1 MTAALVRIRFTCF
14 AFIMIAIVSLLPASL
29 CAETLTGQVLDPQ
42 GKSVPAAQLR
52 LFDRNS
58 GELRSTRSN
67 SDGSFSFPGLPAGS
81 YLLEADGS
89 SGTLSASS
97 EVVLSGDQKLDLKL
111 AIAGTRTDVRV
122 TANSTPLNV
131 DEIAKAVDVVDSE
144 EIALRDSISISDA
157 LRTVPGLRVQTLEGP
172 GSSTTIQSRGLRSQD
187 TAVLID
193 GMRFR
198 DAASPQGDASGFLED
213 MSIVDTERIEV
224 LRGSGS
230 SLYGSH
236 ALGGVVNI
244 SSRPGGGPTHGQ
256 FLAEGGGL
264 GMIRSVVTIGGG
276 FAKDRFTYSF
286 GASHMNVTKGPRDG
300 MPSRNSS
307 TQGSAKYSF
316 TDKISLMGR
325 LWYSNSYLTST
336 ESPTVNA
343 AVLANS
349 PATGEVKA
357 IALPID
363 QLQLF
368 EKKQPITAGTA
379 TFIPNQIDPD
389 GRRLGEFFSGGLTL
403 QHQVSR
409 NTSYHVTYQGVD
421 TKRTYLDGPAGPGAF
436 EPSTATRSNFDGYT
450 NNLQARLDQRAGKYN
465 LVSIGYEYESERYV
479 SFNGDNYGTTAA
491 SGSTKL
497 RQRSNALYFQDQIN
511 MVGGKLQLTVGG
523 RSEFFKLQSPAFA
536 GYATPYNNVSV
547 VKPPTAYTADGA
559 LAYFFSSTGTKL
571 RGHVGNSFRA
581 PSGFERFG
589 GGGGFYYGDP
599 TLSPERAVSVDGG
612 IDQKLWHSKLT
623 LSGTTFYTN
632 LQQTILFAN
641 SLPSGD
647 AFGRFFGYRNG
658 GGGIARGLE
667 FSGHVSPTS
676 RMNVGMSYTYVNAD
690 SRTPTIPGTSY
701 YKMLDK
707 SPHTFTAMVTQWFG
721 HRSNVTFDMSA
732 YSKYT
737 MTISGAGAR
746 QFVFDGPV
754 KGNVVYHY
762 EYPLADHR
770 TAEFYVKVENV
781 FNQRPYENGFI
792 GPKAWAVTGI
802 RLRY

>member
-1 MTAALVRIRFTCF
+1 MQTATRFRF
-14 AFIMIAIVSLLPASL
+14 VAIISIAIVAISIFSIPVR
-29 CAETLTGQVLDPQ
+29 AETLSGQVTDPQ
-42 GKSVPAAQLR
+42 GKVVVAAQLR

-58 GELRSTRSN
+58 GEMRSARSATN
-67 SDGSFSFPGLPAGS
+67 GSYNFAGLPAGS
-81 YLLEADGS
+81 YLLEAES
-89 SGTLSASS
+89 PAGTLSVSKDIA
-97 EVVLSGDQKLDLKL
+97 LSADQKLDLKL
-111 AIAGTRTDVRV
+111 AIAGTRTEVLV

-131 DEIAKAVDVVDSE
+131 DEIAKAVDVVESE
-144 EIALRDSISISDA
+144 EIALRDSISVTDA
-157 LRTVPGLRVQTLEGP
+157 LRTLPGLRVQTLEGP
-172 GSSTTIQSRGLRSQD
+172 GSATTIQMRGLRSQD

-198 DAASPQGDASGFLED
+198 DAASPQGEASAFLED

-244 SSRPGGGPTHGQ
+244 TSRPGGGPTHGQ
-256 FLAEGGGL
+256 FLVEGGGL
-264 GMIRSVVTIGGG
+264 GMIRSVATVGGG
-276 FAKDRFTYSF
+276 FAKDRFTYSA
-286 GASHMNVTKGPRDG
+286 GVSHTNVTKGPRVG
-300 MPSRNSS
+300 MIYRNTS

-316 TDKISLMGR
+316 TDKISLTGR
-325 LWYSNSYLTST
+325 LWYANSYLPST

-349 PATGEVKA
+349 SPTGEVKA
-357 IALPID
+357 IALSLD
-363 QLQLF
+363 QLQLY
-368 EKKQPITAGTA
+368 EKKLPITVGNA
-379 TFIPNQIDPD
+379 TFIPSQIDPD
-389 GRRLGEFFSGGLTL
+389 ARRLGSFFSGGLTL

-436 EPSTATRSNFDGYT
+436 DAFATPRSSFDGYT
-450 NNLQARLDQRAGKYN
+450 NNLQVRVDQRAGKYN
-465 LVSIGYEYESERYV
+465 LISFGYEYESERYV
-479 SFNGDNYGTTAA
+479 SFNGTGYGTTAA
-491 SGSTKL
+491 SSSMKL
-497 RQRSNALYFQDQIN
+497 RQRSNAMYFQDQ
-511 MVGGKLQLTVGG
+511 VGLLGGKLQITGGG
-523 RSEFFKLQSPAFA
+523 RAEFFRLQSPAFA
-536 GYATPYNNVSV
+536 GYTTPYTAVSV

-559 LAYFFSSTGTKL
+559 LAYYFTSTDTKL

-581 PSGFERFG
+581 PSGYERFG
-589 GGGGFYYGDP
+589 GGFGSYYGDP
-599 TLSPERAVSVDGG
+599 KLSPERAVSVDGG
-612 IDQKLWHSKLT
+612 IDQKLLHSKVT
-623 LSGTTFYTN
+623 VSGTVFYTK

-647 AFGRFFGYRNG
+647 AYGRFFGYANG
-658 GGGIARGLE
+658 GGGIARGVE

-676 RMNVGMSYTYVNAD
+676 RLNLGASYTYVNAD
-690 SRTPTIPGTSY
+690 SQTPTIGTSY
-701 YKMLDK
+701 YKMLNK
-707 SPHTFTAMVTQWFG
+707 PPHMFTVTATQWFG

-737 MTISGAGAR
+737 MTISGGGAR
-746 QFVFDGPV
+746 QFVFNGPV
-754 KGNVVYHY
+754 KANAVYHY

-770 TAEFYVKVENV
+770 TAELYVKVENM
-781 FNQRPYENGFI
+781 FNQRAYENGFY